1 MIQAS
6 GEGKRFGSN
15 KLLVDLGGKPLCAY
29 VLEATDCGCFP
40 KRLVVTRW
48 NEVAEICR
56 KKGVEVLL
64 HEEPLQRD
72 TIRLG
77 VEQMEGMEGCLFCT
91 ADQPLLRKES
101 IQALVDA
108 FLADPSRIYRLSFAG
123 QGASPVIFP
132 KAAFAALKKLPTAGG
147 GSAVFSLFAPPVLVE
162 ALGKEELMDVDTVE
176 DLMQLRRLLA
186 ARY

>member
-29 VLEATDCGCFP
+29 VLEATDCGCFQ

-108 FLADPSRIYRLSFAG
+108 FLAQWMLPKPPLLKTAAG
-123 QGASPVIFP
+123 HNTPAP
-132 KAAFAALKKLPTAGG
+132 AGG
-147 GSAVFSLFAPPVLVE
+147 HGWP
-162 ALGKEELMDVDTVE
+162 
-176 DLMQLRRLLA
+176 
-186 ARY
+186 